1 MNTPPYIEENFGIL
15 TDDDLY
21 LDAILIKPA
30 NLTDET
36 LRVLRV
42 WVPKFP
48 LTKTSVITCAR
59 QEVKS
64 YGPDGRIAH
73 LVFDLRGTG
82 DSDGILGRHNFKLD
96 LGAIAAWA
104 EERFGKINFGFLGTP
119 TIRDGRVNIW
129 PLRSGAVL
137 ETYYYPAMG
146 TQDLLP
152 PTVVYLSTYGHFGQS
167 DEKICRQLAK
177 EGYAVYGLDPLRY
190 LLHASAQERLTPQAL
205 WDDLR
210 VFIQML
216 PGNPMVIGQPMSA
229 GLAILWGAGIDKV
242 QGVIA
247 IGRAQAGLQPSHI
260 FLNDNPYTF
269 MLSRQVNRVSPR
281 PLTLVRQIGQPLGG
295 DEEEM
300 MALFKSSEEPHRF
313 EAVDDVNESFLLEML
328 AWTRAGS
335 LSAR

>member
-1 MNTPPYIEENFGIL
+1 MSTPPYVEENFGIL
-15 TDDDLY
+15 TDDNLY
-21 LDAILIKPA
+21 LDAILVKPA
-30 NLTDET
+30 NLTDEK

-82 DSDGILGRHNFKLD
+82 DSDGTMGRHNFKLD

-104 EERFGKINFGFLGTP
+104 DERFGKINFGFLGTP
-119 TIRDGRVNIW
+119 NTRDGRVNVW
-129 PLRSGAVL
+129 PLRSGAVM
-137 ETYYYPAMG
+137 ETYYYQASG
-146 TQDLLP
+146 ARELVP

-167 DEKICRQLAK
+167 DEKLCRQLAQN
-177 EGYAVYGLDPLRY
+177 GYAVYGLDPLRY
-190 LLHASAQERLTPQAL
+190 LLHASVQERLTPQLL
-205 WDDLR
+205 WEDLR

-216 PGNPMVIGQPMSA
+216 PSPPMIIGQPMGA
-229 GLAILWGAGIDKV
+229 GLAIMWGAGTDKV

-260 FLNDNPYTF
+260 FVNDNPYTF
-269 MLSRQVNRVSPR
+269 LLTRQVDKLAPR
-281 PLTLVRQIGQPLGG
+281 PFVLVRYNGHPLGG
-295 DEEEM
+295 DEEELA
-300 MALFKSSEEPHRF
+300 ALFKSSQNPRRIETIDEVSPGF
-313 EAVDDVNESFLLEML
+313 LDDML
-328 AWTRAGS
+328 KWVRSNLA
-335 LSAR
+335 